1 MTIRELATQLH
12 TLTNGHINGEAFT
25 KTELIRVISMWTR
38 DMSHNKITNSH
49 VIEVELP
56 DGNWLA
62 TIDHYGTAPDT
73 FGYHIPESR
82 EEEQRLWKR
91 LTSPA

>member
-1 MTIRELATQLH
+1 MTIRELTSQLYN
-12 TLTNGHINGEAFT
+12 LTNGHINGEAFT
-25 KTELIRVISMWTR
+25 KAELAHALTVWTR

-62 TIDHYGTAPDT
+62 TIDHHGTAPDT
-73 FGYHIPESR
+73 FGYYIPESR
-82 EEEQRLWKR
+82 EAEQKLWNRL
-91 LTSPA
+91 AA

>member
-12 TLTNGHINGEAFT
+12 SLTDGRINGESFT
-25 KTELIRVISMWTR
+25 KTELVEVITMWTR

-56 DGNWLA
+56 DGKWLA
-62 TIDHYGTAPDT
+62 TIDHYGTASDT
-73 FGYHIPESR
+73 FGYYIPETR
-82 EEEQRLWKR
+82 EEEQRLWNQ
-91 LTSPA
+91 LSA